1 MGSYIATIGLE
12 IHVQLK
18 TKRKIFSPENFEFG
32 IRVNSA
38 TSPVSLAL
46 PGSLPTINTEAIS
59 LGIKLGL
66 VCDSNICHD
75 ISFARK
81 NYFYPDLPKGYQ
93 ITQDETPICK
103 GGHVKFDTDGKEK
116 TINLTRIHLE
126 EDAGKITRNNG
137 EVIIDFNRAGVS
149 LVEIVTEPEFN
160 SGQEVF
166 DFLHELRRIVRYLGI
181 SNGNMEE
188 GSLRCDANISIREE
202 KDTQLGTRVEVKNMN
217 SISNVKK
224 AIESEIKRQERI
236 IKDGG
241 VIRQET
247 RMFDVN
253 REETVFQREKEAY
266 EDYKYFQEPDINPI
280 HIPNEWIESIRK
292 TTPPLPREHKRILIK
307 QKGLSEYQAQVL
319 IENEDLLHLFEEMTD
334 DFNLYTTTANWILGP
349 IKGFINK
356 IKIDARDVAAQKE
369 QIQTLISMV
378 ENGEINYSI
387 ATQQVLPYLLMH
399 KNETTKDI
407 VLKMNAQKNEDEEE
421 IIAIIDAV
429 LNDYNEKIAEYKK
442 GKKGL
447 LGLFVGE
454 VMKRTKGK
462 GDPKFINEIILEKLK

>member
-1 MGSYIATIGLE
+1 MGKYISTIGLE

-18 TKRKIFSPENFEFG
+18 TNKKIFSPENFEFG
-32 IRVNSA
+32 IRLNSA

-66 VCDSNICHD
+66 VCNSNISQR

-93 ITQDETPICK
+93 ITQDETPLCK
-103 GGHVKFDTDGKEK
+103 GGYVKFDSGGEEK

-137 EVIIDFNRAGVS
+137 EMIIDFNRAGVA

-202 KDTQLGTRVEVKNMN
+202 KDTQLGKRVEVKNMN

-224 AIESEIKRQERI
+224 AIESEIKRQEKI
-236 IKDGG
+236 INEGG
-241 VIRQET
+241 TIKQET

-253 REETVFQREKEAY
+253 KEETVFQREKEAY

-280 HIPNEWIESIRK
+280 RISTEWIESIRK
-292 TTPPLPREHKRILIK
+292 TTPQLPREHKRILIE

-319 IENEDLLHLFEEMTD
+319 IENESLLNLFEEMTKN
-334 DFNLYTTTANWILGP
+334 FNLYTTTANWILGP

-356 IKIDARDVAAQKE
+356 IKIDARDVAVQKE

-378 ENGEINYSI
+378 GNGEINYSI

-399 KNETTKDI
+399 RNETTKNI
-407 VLKMNAQKNEDEEE
+407 VQKMNAQKNENEEE
-421 IIAIIDAV
+421 IKKITEDV
-429 LNDYNEKIAEYKK
+429 LQDFKDKIPEYKK

-454 VMKRTKGK
+454 VMKRTGGK
-462 GDPKFINEIILEKLK
+462 ADPNFINEIVLEKLK

>member
-1 MGSYIATIGLE
+1 MRSYIATIGLE

-32 IRVNSA
+32 IRLNSA
-38 TSPVSLAL
+38 TSPASLAL

-66 VCDSNICHD
+66 VCGSNICQD

-103 GGHVKFDTDGKEK
+103 GGQVKFDSGGEEK

-137 EVIIDFNRAGVS
+137 EMIIDFNRAGVS

-217 SISNVKK
+217 SINNVKK

-236 IKDGG
+236 IDDGG

-266 EDYKYFQEPDINPI
+266 GDYKYFQEPDINPI
-280 HIPNEWIESIRK
+280 HISTEWIESIRK
-292 TTPPLPREHKRILIK
+292 TTPPLPREHKRILIE
-307 QKGLSEYQAQVL
+307 QNGLSEYQAQVL
-319 IENEDLLHLFEEMTD
+319 IENEDLLNLFEEITNN
-334 DFNLYTTTANWILGP
+334 FNLYTTTANWILGP

-356 IKIDARDVAAQKE
+356 IKIDARDVAVQKE

-399 KNETTKDI
+399 KNETTKNI
-407 VLKMNAQKNEDEEE
+407 VLKMNAQKNEDKEE
-421 IIAIIDAV
+421 IKKITEDV
-429 LNDYNEKIAEYKK
+429 LQDFKDKIPEYKK

-454 VMKRTKGK
+454 VMKRTEGK
-462 GDPKFINEIILEKLK
+462 ADPKFIKEIILEKLK